1 MRTCLQFPVV
11 LLIALILEMHT
22 HADQQHGDAMKIS
35 RRDLVAHK
43 RAVCRPS
50 AQSSVATGPGAICDS
65 ALRLRGGGAG
75 KQRLGGK
82 PLPGGGRIGRVLARG
97 PRDPRAQ
104 VRLHGCMCMFFLPV
118 GNVHSFHTFDRQT
131 V

>member
-1 MRTCLQFPVV
+1 MRTCVLFPAV
-11 LLIALILEMHT
+11 LLMALMMEMHT

-35 RRDLVAHK
+35 TRDLVAHK
-43 RAVCRPS
+43 RAVCMS
-50 AQSSVATGPGAICDS
+50 AQSSVAKGPAAICDS

-104 VRLHGCMCMFFLPV
+104 VRLHVHVLPV
-118 GNVHSFHTFDRQT
+118 EMSSFHSFDRQT